1 LFINTADLLTVD
13 FNPLRVAPLRRL
25 GFREIREPVAL

>member
-1 LFINTADLLTVD
+1 LFINAVDLLTAD

-25 GFREIREPVAL
+25 GFREIRDPVAL